1 MWLNPKPNVALWCV
15 STNNQIT
22 QSNVGPPYILR
33 LKMTIFNQNGHFRL
47 KTGPISLQ
55 IVILEQKWPNSSK
68 ISLLYSPGPIRR
80 TRISI
85 NIQESVLN
93 VAGEKFEASGGKK
106 VGNRHVAIFRACIWF
121 TWLHLDTLN
130 RKLNYETLEF
140 RIYRSNQ
147 IFKRKRLFEI
157 IRSGLDVLLIMADFQ
172 TELLVI

>member
-1 MWLNPKPNVALWCV
+1 
-15 STNNQIT
+15 
-22 QSNVGPPYILR
+22 
-33 LKMTIFNQNGHFRL
+33 MTIFNQNGHFRL
-47 KTGPISLQ
+47 KTEPISLQ

-68 ISLLYSPGPIRR
+68 ISLLYSPGPMRR

-130 RKLNYETLEF
+130 RKLNYETLGF
-140 RIYRSNQ
+140 RIYRSKQ
-147 IFKRKRLFEI
+147 IYKWNLKFIWKCMLGFGRIAYYGWFSNWTPGHLLF
-157 IRSGLDVLLIMADFQ
+157 R
-172 TELLVI
+172 